1 MVKNGQ
7 IGNGRTKVG
16 LSDDKAA
23 DSSITRQDLSVATGK
38 SLRTIDRELAR
49 QRNPE
54 IKEPNPS
61 KETEEGFSY

>member
-38 SLRTIDRELAR
+38 SLPTIDRELAR
-49 QRNPE
+49 QRDD
-54 IKEPNPS
+54 S
-61 KETEEGFSY
+61 LLEEVPQRGVC